1 MSDMMVICISMNNGM
16 YIESPPGAP
25 VNRALWV
32 VLTHWRERDGDF
44 VRQQVLASD
53 LELLDETQVVLGELV
68 LPELKHAPATDLLAE
83 FDDGFLLHTV
93 DMPENARSGV
103 TLPITFT
110 WRATA
115 DGLEDQVQFLHLGH
129 ESSGE
134 WWVYD
139 QQPLGARLP
148 TRLWYKGLA
157 DSETWQVPLPADL
170 APGRYLVFTGLYRT
184 RDLERIPAND
194 AGGSPFP
201 DARVPLGSL
210 TIE

>member
-1 MSDMMVICISMNNGM
+1 M
-16 YIESPPGAP
+16 
-25 VNRALWV
+25 
-32 VLTHWRERDGDF
+32 
-44 VRQQVLASD
+44 
-53 LELLDETQVVLGELV
+53 
-68 LPELKHAPATDLLAE
+68 
-83 FDDGFLLHTV
+83 
-93 DMPENARSGV
+93 
-103 TLPITFT
+103 
-110 WRATA
+110 
-115 DGLEDQVQFLHLGH
+115 QFLHLGH

-170 APGRYLVFTGLYRT
+170 APGRYRVFTGLYRT